1 VLKKVKNLISNN
13 IEIENSIKK
22 YALIIGDK
30 PSMGAR
36 SPLLWNAA
44 FKKHKISC
52 KMYPADV
59 KKNYFKKLIK
69 ELYKDKKFLAA
80 AITNPYKE
88 IIYQMLKKQS
98 SSLAKEIQ
106 SGNCLYRKK
115 NKFFLTNTDA
125 EASFFSLKKKFKLKK
140 KNIILIMGFG
150 GVGKAV
156 ATSFNHYLGKNSQ
169 IYIATRK
176 KMLRK
181 KNYLNFIS
189 WKEINNVIKKVTIC
203 INCTSI
209 GFRQKNRSPLTIE
222 QINKFKEDSILYDVI
237 YDPKKTY
244 FLKLGE
250 KKKLN
255 IINGVNMNFMQAVLG
270 FNIANNLKT
279 KSITAKAMKQVVC

>member
-1 VLKKVKNLISNN
+1 
-13 IEIENSIKK
+13 
-22 YALIIGDK
+22 
-30 PSMGAR
+30 
-36 SPLLWNAA
+36 
-44 FKKHKISC
+44 
-52 KMYPADV
+52 
-59 KKNYFKKLIK
+59 
-69 ELYKDKKFLAA
+69 
-80 AITNPYKE
+80 
-88 IIYQMLKKQS
+88 
-98 SSLAKEIQ
+98 
-106 SGNCLYRKK
+106 
-115 NKFFLTNTDA
+115 
-125 EASFFSLKKKFKLKK
+125 
-140 KNIILIMGFG
+140 MGFG

-279 KSITAKAMKQVVC
+279 KSITTKAMKQVVC